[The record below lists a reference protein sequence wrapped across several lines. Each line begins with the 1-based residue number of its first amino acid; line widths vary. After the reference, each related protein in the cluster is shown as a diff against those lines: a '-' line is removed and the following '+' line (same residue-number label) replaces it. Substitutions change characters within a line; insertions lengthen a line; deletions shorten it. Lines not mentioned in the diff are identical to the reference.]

1 MPRMTLILTAAAL
14 VLGACA
20 SAPDLR
26 LRRVAPPPATTPEPM
41 PLPPA
46 EIEPGTTPS
55 AGAAEAACMAA
66 GRERGFEVQRVVGS
80 ADVAGSDGQPASRD
94 VMLRVARGAQVFDLR
109 CNFHYASA
117 QARVMAL

>member
-1 MPRMTLILTAAAL
+1 MTLILTASAL

-41 PLPPA
+41 PLPPG

-55 AGAAEAACMAA
+55 AGAAEAACMAKMA
-66 GRERGFEVQRVVGS
+66 ANAPVATDPVSVFQTDMTCALPAEMRPTGVDPPIPGAMCRFYAAREAF
-80 ADVAGSDGQPASRD
+80 AQP
-94 VMLRVARGAQVFDLR
+94 GG
-109 CNFHYASA
+109 
-117 QARVMAL
+117 